1 MSKTT
6 VATGGIADDAVGN
19 TKLDLTANYAFTGT
33 ISGLGLNL
41 LSSITIS
48 DGDSVAEVPNVL
60 SSTYK
65 TFLMI
70 GTGIEIDTDD
80 NHIRFQVSTDN
91 GSSFVSSSIYD
102 TQGTGYN
109 AGSATTPINQT
120 NSAYGVIAGYGNLGS
135 EAGESTS
142 FELWMANPLD
152 TTVNKMLWG
161 HQVSQRTNGTLL
173 DADVGMMIE
182 QTAAYN
188 AFRIYPSG
196 GNFDAGTLK
205 IYGAL

>member
-6 VATGGIADDAVGN
+6 VASTGI
-19 TKLDLTANYAFTGT
+19 DLSDTFAFTGT
-33 ISGLGLNL
+33 VSGLGLNL

-48 DGDSVAEVPNVL
+48 DGDSAVAVNSVL

-91 GSSFVSSSIYD
+91 GSSYVTSSIYD

-109 AGSATTPINQT
+109 AGSAETPINQT
-120 NSAYGVIAGYGNLGS
+120 NSAYGVIAGYGNQGRAS
-135 EAGESTS
+135 DRDWET
-142 FELWMANPLD
+142 
-152 TTVNKMLWG
+152 
-161 HQVSQRTNGTLL
+161 
-173 DADVGMMIE
+173 
-182 QTAAYN
+182 
-188 AFRIYPSG
+188 
-196 GNFDAGTLK
+196 
-205 IYGAL
+205 

>member
-1 MSKTT
+1 VSKTT
-6 VATGGIADDAVGN
+6 VASTGI
-19 TKLDLTANYAFTGT
+19 DLSDTFAFTGT

-48 DGDSVAEVPNVL
+48 DGDSVVEVPNVL

-80 NHIRFQVSTDN
+80 NHIRFQISTDN

-109 AGSATTPINQT
+109 AGSAETPINQT
-120 NSAYGVIAGYGNLGS
+120 NTAYGTIAGYGNLGS
-135 EAGESTS
+135 AAGETTS
-142 FELWMANPLD
+142 FELWMANPSD

-161 HQVSQRTNGTLL
+161 HQVSQKTNGTLL

-205 IYGAL
+205 IYGVL